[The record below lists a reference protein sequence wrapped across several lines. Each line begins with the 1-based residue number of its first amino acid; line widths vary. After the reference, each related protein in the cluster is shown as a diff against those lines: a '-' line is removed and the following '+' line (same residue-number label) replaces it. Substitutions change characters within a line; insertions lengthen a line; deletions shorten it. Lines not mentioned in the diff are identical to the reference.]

1 MDYSLLWHLLQPD
14 FAFNTVLTLS
24 NYNRPSSEML
34 SQSCNIRPYNKLV
47 PAIVPRPS
55 RDTLSS
61 SEVADGEV
69 LAETLPS
76 LQAQEKADDTTN
88 YIIETAIEDFESI
101 EIDQQ
106 IDNMPPETAPSAEQD
121 HHFEDSVKDLNN
133 GYRLRCEVLERNNGP
148 CLPKIVLQVTNTL
161 GCLEMFSY
169 NCSFIFRLIPIF
181 LMG

>member
-34 SQSCNIRPYNKLV
+34 SLSCNIRPY
-47 PAIVPRPS
+47 RPS

-69 LAETLPS
+69 LAEIVSS

-88 YIIETAIEDFESI
+88 YIIETAVEDFEST

-106 IDNMPPETAPSAEQD
+106 KN
-121 HHFEDSVKDLNN
+121 
-133 GYRLRCEVLERNNGP
+133 
-148 CLPKIVLQVTNTL
+148 
-161 GCLEMFSY
+161 
-169 NCSFIFRLIPIF
+169 
-181 LMG
+181 